1 MEDRVTPGA
10 FYGSAIAAL
19 IGLAMG
25 LMLHGSWRNHSA
37 GPQLLL
43 SSAAAAELA
52 RPAGDDDDQQA
63 VPEPETPTD
72 SEQLA
77 DLDTGYVDPT
87 PLPVTRLDPDRFD
100 VQPAADD
107 VARQDVDDDSPDAEP
122 APTVRDLDQPM

>member
-25 LMLHGSWRNHSA
+25 LMLHGSWQNHSA

-43 SSAAAAELA
+43 GSAAATQLA
-52 RPAGDDDDQQA
+52 RPAGDNDAQAAPVSAPQQ
-63 VPEPETPTD
+63 T
-72 SEQLA
+72 A
-77 DLDTGYVDPT
+77 DLGASYVDPD

-100 VQPAADD
+100 VKPAAED
-107 VARQDVDDDSPDAEP
+107 VVRADVDDQTADAESAP
-122 APTVRDLDQPM
+122 AARDLD